1 MNLKQLLATVGLALA
16 WSMSLQAQP
25 ACNPDHSQ
33 TGTNSSALQQF
44 SNHKSLPQGYE
55 REALIALT
63 HFPELKEVPIIFRFR
78 KSASTLKTRPSF
90 FSFFMPRGHR
100 SYVIII
106 SSKTCNSVKPLML
119 EHLPDSARIG
129 VLGHELSHVADFA
142 SKSSWQSLK
151 TAAGHFSK
159 KYMDSLEYHT
169 DQICISHGLG
179 KELESWSSYIRQT
192 MHTKNW
198 RGAAKIRKGES
209 PAERYM
215 NPSSIEQE
223 MIKTGMRVSATEN
236 AH

>member
-1 MNLKQLLATVGLALA
+1 M
-16 WSMSLQAQP
+16 
-25 ACNPDHSQ
+25 
-33 TGTNSSALQQF
+33 QQF
-44 SNHKSLPQGYE
+44 ANQKRLPHGYE
-55 REALIALT
+55 REALTALT
-63 HFPELKEVPIIFRFR
+63 HFPELKEVPIVFRFR

-100 SYVIII
+100 SYVITI
-106 SSKTCNSVKPLML
+106 SSKTCNRVTPLML

-129 VLGHELSHVADFA
+129 VLGHELSHVADFS
-142 SKSSWQSLK
+142 SKTTWQSLK

-159 KYMDSLEYHT
+159 TYMDSLEYHT
-169 DQICISHGLG
+169 DLICISHGLG
-179 KELESWSSYIRQT
+179 KELEAWSSYIRQT

-215 NPSSIEQE
+215 NPSSIEKQ
-223 MIKTGMRVSATEN
+223 MLKTGVGISATEI